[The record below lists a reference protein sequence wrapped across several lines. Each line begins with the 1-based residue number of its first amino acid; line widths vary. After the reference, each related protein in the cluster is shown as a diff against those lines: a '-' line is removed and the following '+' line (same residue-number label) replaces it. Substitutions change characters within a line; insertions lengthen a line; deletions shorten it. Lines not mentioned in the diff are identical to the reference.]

1 MEWTVLLESAWY
13 FFLSTFKLK
22 HSVAT
27 HMLLLV
33 VNSIYGK
40 HSLDSVADIPI
51 GYTLTGPGVSFLEH
65 VLPLVHHTVKE
76 LEVSGIQVKA
86 KGTDLAYAH
95 FIERDKNGEAKNII
109 ILQLDV
115 WDSVRKLGPKKLLIE
130 ILNHFGPLSTL
141 ERHEVLPMLKMVK
154 FTSWFTQPGKKEYY
168 ERPDLTEFGC
178 LTFDPVGSLEQED
191 TSGFKRIIYNIL
203 QFYNIQWSA

>member
-1 MEWTVLLESAWY
+1 MEWTVLLESAWD

-22 HSVAT
+22 RSVAT

-51 GYTLTGPGVSFLEH
+51 GYALTGPGVSFLEH
-65 VLPLVHHTVKE
+65 VLPLVRHTVKE

-95 FIERDKNGEAKNII
+95 FIERDRNGEESHQAKRSS
-109 ILQLDV
+109 DTT
-115 WDSVRKLGPKKLLIE
+115 DRG
-130 ILNHFGPLSTL
+130 NHHELSQKSL
-141 ERHEVLPMLKMVK
+141 MKDHEHV
-154 FTSWFTQPGKKEYY
+154 FRNQ
-168 ERPDLTEFGC
+168 
-178 LTFDPVGSLEQED
+178 
-191 TSGFKRIIYNIL
+191 
-203 QFYNIQWSA
+203 